1 MKKQTVLVTGGAGFI
16 GSYVARALLSRGDDV
31 VLIDNFHEY
40 YSRKAKEFNLDL
52 TRLWCKQELKSIQ
65 EEEILPVFEKFAQYY
80 DWKKDGDFGEM
91 FFYEGDI
98 RDVGLLKKIFS
109 EKKIDKVIHL
119 AAMAGVDLSVSEPH
133 LYTDVNVLGTVA
145 LLDECV
151 KKNVQ
156 KFVFG
161 SSSSVYGSRNKIP
174 FFEDDDTDKPVSPYA
189 ATKRMSEIM
198 NYTYH
203 ELYGINI
210 INARIFGPIYGPLQR
225 PFRMINQRFINK
237 AYHGEKLPIF
247 GDGKEGGRDT
257 TYIDDEVEGL
267 IKCLDCDIDFETINI
282 GSGKVVTPLDVANSV
297 IKLMKNGETE
307 FVPRPKS
314 EAPITYADVKKAKKL
329 LGFSAKWD
337 FEEGLKRQIEIFL
350 LMPEWYKDM
359 DC

>member
-1 MKKQTVLVTGGAGFI
+1 MKKQTILVTGGAGFI
-16 GSYVARALLSRGDDV
+16 GSYVARKLLSRGDNV

-52 TRLWCKQELKSIQ
+52 TRLWCKKEVESIPKK
-65 EEEILPVFEKFAQYY
+65 EILSVFEKFKEYY
-80 DWKKDGDFGEM
+80 DWESLKDFGELT
-91 FFYEGDI
+91 FYEGDI
-98 RDVGLLKKIFS
+98 RDTELLKKIFS

-119 AAMAGVDLSVSEPH
+119 AAMAGVDLSITEPH

-145 LLDECV
+145 LLDQCV
-151 KKNVQ
+151 ENNVE

-161 SSSSVYGSRNKIP
+161 SSSSVYGSRNKVP
-174 FFEDDDTDKPVSPYA
+174 FVEDDDTQKPFSPYA

-225 PFRMINQRFINK
+225 PFRMINQRFINR

-257 TYIDDEVEGL
+257 TYIDDEVDGL
-267 IKCLDCDIDFETINI
+267 IKCLDCEINFDTVNI
-282 GSGKVVTPLDVANSV
+282 GSGKVVTPIEVANSV
-297 IKLMKNGETE
+297 KKILGKGEVE
-307 FVPRPKS
+307 FIPRPKG
-314 EAPITYADVKKAKKL
+314 EVPITYADVEKSKKL

-350 LMPEWYKDM
+350 LMPEWYKNM

>member
-1 MKKQTVLVTGGAGFI
+1 MKKQTILVTGGAGFI

-31 VLIDNFHEY
+31 VLLDNFHEY
-40 YSRKAKEFNLDL
+40 YCKKAKEFNLDL
-52 TRLWCKQELKSIQ
+52 TRFWCNQSI
-65 EEEILPVFEKFAQYY
+65 ENINEKEILPVFEKFKEYY
-80 DWKKDGDFGEM
+80 NWKKGSKFGEM

-98 RDVGLLKKIFS
+98 RDVGLLKKIFK
-109 EKKIDKVIHL
+109 EKKIDKVMHL
-119 AAMAGVDLSVSEPH
+119 AAMAGVDLSVTEPH

-145 LLDECV
+145 ILEQCV
-151 KKNVQ
+151 KSKVK

-161 SSSSVYGSRNKIP
+161 SSSSVYGSRNTVP
-174 FFEDDDTDKPVSPYA
+174 FVEDEDTDKPLSPYA

-203 ELYGINI
+203 ELYGISI

-225 PFRMINQRFINK
+225 PFRMINQRFINR

-282 GSGKVVTPLDVANSV
+282 GSGKVVTPIEVANSV
-297 IKLMKNGETE
+297 IKIIGKGEVE
-307 FVPRPKS
+307 FLSRPKG
-314 EAPITYADVKKAKKL
+314 EAPITYADIKKAKKL
-329 LGFSAKWD
+329 LNFSAQWD
-337 FEEGLKRQIEIFL
+337 FEEGLKKQIEVFL
-350 LMPEWYKDM
+350 LMPDWYKNM
-359 DC
+359 SC